1 VKLTS
6 SYEIGAFEALEWV
19 WHMLRSEKEQPGS
32 IEDAYKK
39 VQDTLATIGSGSDL
53 NFKQKINEL
62 KLNH

>member
-1 VKLTS
+1 
-6 SYEIGAFEALEWV
+6 
-19 WHMLRSEKEQPGS
+19 MLRSEKEQPGS

-39 VQDTLATIGSGSDL
+39 VQDTLATIGSGNDL